1 MPPWASLPTI
11 LFKTTI
17 NFRLLLVCALA
28 ASVGLPIAFLSLAK
42 IALFIGTLIILFRG
56 NKTPASAD
64 PLGANK
70 QLTAL
75 LIFGILAAF
84 AASLAWTSGSQVEA
98 LNSLSKYGKL
108 LIIPI
113 LLVLIKSR
121 KDALYALAWFAGFQ
135 ILVVVSS
142 WMLFFNLSVPWAIS
156 KTALLHNAVFSSYLD
171 EGLMA
176 AVLASLCWHLR
187 TLAPG
192 RFGPPLAIVAMLL
205 ALFDVFFILEGRSGH
220 VTAIVLMSLAM
231 MWELPKRYRAVVLV
245 LPFVLLLVLYIA
257 SPKVQTR
264 LEIVKLELQTFSL
277 EEQNGDD
284 YSSSSGTRLFFW
296 SRAIQLIAENPWY
309 GSGIGSWSSEFNR
322 IERLRNPSHRDIPP
336 QGNPHQE
343 YLQWGVQLGVPG
355 VLMLVVLMM
364 SILRDTLE
372 VDKQIARAAQAC
384 LAALAL
390 ACLFNSSIYDALIG
404 DFFCLLLG
412 LLLALGRYMP
422 LQKKKALDD
431 QLEGS

>member
-1 MPPWASLPTI
+1 M
-11 LFKTTI
+11 
-17 NFRLLLVCALA
+17 
-28 ASVGLPIAFLSLAK
+28 AK
-42 IALFIGTLIILFRG
+42 VALFVGTLVILFRG
-56 NKTPASAD
+56 HKRNICAGVAVNVNHTTSMV
-64 PLGANK
+64 
-70 QLTAL
+70 
-75 LIFGILAAF
+75 IFAILAAF
-84 AASLAWTSGSQVEA
+84 AASLAWTSGAQAEA
-98 LNSLSKYGKL
+98 LNSLAKYGKL

-121 KDALYALAWFAGFQ
+121 KEALYALAWFAVFQ
-135 ILVVVSS
+135 ILLVASS
-142 WMLFFNLSVPWAIS
+142 WMLFLNLPVPWAIS

-176 AVLASLCWHLR
+176 AVFASLCWHLR
-187 TLAPG
+187 TLIRG
-192 RFGPPLAIVAMLL
+192 KLGQPLAIVAMLL

-220 VTAIVLMSLAM
+220 VTAIVLMSLAV
-231 MWELPKRYRAVVLV
+231 MWEMPKRYRAFVLIVPFVLV
-245 LPFVLLLVLYIA
+245 LALYVA
-257 SPKVQTR
+257 SPKVQNR

-296 SRAIQLIAENPWY
+296 SRAIQSISENPWF

-322 IERLRNPSHRDIPP
+322 IEKLRNPSHRDIAP

-355 VLMLVVLMM
+355 VLMLVILMLF
-364 SILRDTLE
+364 ILRDTLAF
-372 VDKQIARAAQAC
+372 DMQIARAAQAC
-384 LAALAL
+384 LAALAI

-412 LLLALGRYMP
+412 LLLAMGRYTP
-422 LQKKKALDD
+422 LPTTKALDG
-431 QLEGS
+431 QFEKLQT

>member
-1 MPPWASLPTI
+1 

-28 ASVGLPIAFLSLAK
+28 ASVGLPIGFLSLAK
-42 IALFIGTLIILFRG
+42 VALLLGTLFILLL
-56 NKTPASAD
+56 S
-64 PLGANK
+64 K
-70 QLTAL
+70 QSSVATTAVKKPLTATIIFVIL
-75 LIFGILAAF
+75 LAF
-84 AASLAWTSGSQVEA
+84 AASLAWTSGSQTEA

-113 LLVLIKSR
+113 LFILIQNR
-121 KDALYALAWFAGFQ
+121 RDALYALTWFAAFQ
-135 ILVVVSS
+135 LFLVVSS
-142 WMLFFNLSVPWAIS
+142 WLLFLNFPVPWAIS

-176 AVLASLCWHLR
+176 AVFASLCWHLR
-187 TLAPG
+187 ALMPG
-192 RFGPPLAIVAMLL
+192 KFGQRLAIVAMLL

-220 VTAIVLMSLAM
+220 VTAIVLMSLAV
-231 MWELPKRYRAVVLV
+231 MWELPNRYRASVLF
-245 LPFVLLLVLYIA
+245 LPFVLLLALYTV

-296 SRAIQLIAENPWY
+296 SRAVQSINENPWF

-322 IERLRNPSHRDIPP
+322 IERLRNPSHQDIQP

-355 VLMLVVLMM
+355 VLMLVALMV
-364 SILRDTLE
+364 SILRDTLGI
-372 VDKQIARAAQAC
+372 DKQMTRATQSC
-384 LAALAL
+384 LAALAM
-390 ACLFNSSIYDALIG
+390 ACMFNSSIYDALIG
-404 DFFCLLLG
+404 DFFCISIG
-412 LLLALGRYMP
+412 LLLAAGRYTP
-422 LQKKKALDD
+422 PVTKNALD
-431 QLEGS
+431 GSLGKLQT

>member
-1 MPPWASLPTI
+1 
-11 LFKTTI
+11 
-17 NFRLLLVCALA
+17 
-28 ASVGLPIAFLSLAK
+28 
-42 IALFIGTLIILFRG
+42 
-56 NKTPASAD
+56 
-64 PLGANK
+64 
-70 QLTAL
+70 
-75 LIFGILAAF
+75 
-84 AASLAWTSGSQVEA
+84 
-98 LNSLSKYGKL
+98 
-108 LIIPI
+108 
-113 LLVLIKSR
+113 
-121 KDALYALAWFAGFQ
+121 
-135 ILVVVSS
+135 
-142 WMLFFNLSVPWAIS
+142 
-156 KTALLHNAVFSSYLD
+156 
-171 EGLMA
+171 
-176 AVLASLCWHLR
+176 
-187 TLAPG
+187 
-192 RFGPPLAIVAMLL
+192 MLL